1 MTRPDW
7 PDLFALIR
15 PHLELKGSGQPDDD
29 DWVTFRCPDAAR
41 HQNGDQHFSA
51 RANVVTGG
59 VRCMSQDCPIGPNL
73 NNLAER
79 FGIDGYDSEVL
90 GDPLQRLAEERKLP
104 LAALRD
110 QYGIRTVKGG
120 WAFSVDDADAKGR
133 PHMKRDWVRW
143 NDDGAPKNWWP
154 KGQNVPAKDLVYG
167 LSHIPEGTETIYI
180 AAGEIDDIT
189 LLEAGYDAVSFLAGE
204 GTAPSTRAIHKLIE
218 HGIRAAV
225 FVYDVDKAGR
235 EGAPKVSEACVRE
248 GLQVHI
254 VQLPDDLGEGGDIN
268 DLWIRC
274 DGDREAF
281 AQALEA
287 CPMTKV
293 DVSDNEEAMWAAV
306 GTPAAAP
313 STNGASPAPQPT
325 WEPLPLPDDH
335 YVRRYIQYAQGRT
348 DAPPQYHEGLAV
360 AQLSA
365 VVGRGLRIP
374 LAAKPDGMRCNV
386 LLLMLGDS
394 TLFRKTTCEDLAT
407 DLLRV
412 IDDAM
417 FLANDSSPQGF
428 IQELSMRDGG
438 TSLWHRDEFR
448 SFLAQL
454 QKAGWMA
461 GGKELLMKMFD
472 GSSYHRRLRTK
483 TVKGQ
488 AIADEEYVRKPYLVV
503 IAAGVTSRIV
513 DVLTIDDVVDGFIPR
528 FLIVAPKQVPPRRPA
543 STITSEIEA
552 ERRGLIATLKNI
564 YQGFKERGDC
574 SVQFDDGVL
583 DHWNSYAARIEAEAS
598 ASPNPDTFGPIAG
611 RMSDYALKIA
621 TLLQAAEGAPA
632 KGSNLHLTLPMLE
645 AAIEL
650 CERLRKD
657 AEELAMEVGSS
668 AGERKLSRFVKMV
681 LQHPGIARRE
691 VARSLKVD
699 KRDLDDLEATAIDR
713 ELITCV
719 NRNTRGRPSKCYFP
733 HQS

>member
-1 MTRPDW
+1 MSSLPF
-7 PDLFALIR
+7 PALFNLCA
-15 PHLELKGSGQPDDD
+15 PHLELKGSGQPDRDG
-29 DWVTFRCPDAAR
+29 WVTFRCPDGAN
-41 HQNGDQHFSA
+41 HQHGDQHFSA
-51 RANVVTGG
+51 RANTLTGG

-79 FGIDGYDSEVL
+79 LGVNGYGSEAP
-90 GDPLQRLAEERKLP
+90 GDPLQRLADERKLP

-110 QYGIRTVKGG
+110 KYHVRTVKGG
-120 WAFSVDDADAKGR
+120 WAFPVDDADARGHA
-133 PHMKRDWVRW
+133 HMKRDPVRW

-154 KGQNVPAKDLVYG
+154 LASVKASDLVYG
-167 LSHIPEGTETIYI
+167 QSHIREGTETAYI
-180 AAGEIDDIT
+180 AAGEIDCIT
-189 LLEAGYDAVSFLAGE
+189 LLEAGYDTVSFLAGE
-204 GTAPSTRAIHKLIE
+204 WTAPSTPAIHKLID
-218 HGIRAAV
+218 HGIRAIV
-225 FVYDVDKAGR
+225 FVYDVDEAGR

-254 VQLPDDLGEGGDIN
+254 VSLPDDLGEGGDIN
-268 DLWIRC
+268 DLWVRC
-274 DGDREAF
+274 NGDREVF
-281 AQALEA
+281 ARALEA

-293 DVSDNEEAMWAAV
+293 EAAESWIDMDPSA
-306 GTPAAAP
+306 TAP
-313 STNGASPAPQPT
+313 SANGTAPPEPEPA
-325 WEPLPLPDDH
+325 EPWAPMSLPDNH
-335 YVRRYIQYAQGRT
+335 YVRRYTRYGRSRT
-348 DAPPQYHEGLAV
+348 DAPPEYHEALAV

-365 VVGRGLRIP
+365 AVGRPVRIP

-394 TLFRKTTCEDLAT
+394 TLFRKTTCEDLAA
-407 DLLRV
+407 DPLRV
-412 IDDAM
+412 IDDQM
-417 FLANDSSPQGF
+417 FLANDQSPQGF
-428 IQELSMRDGG
+428 VQELAMRDGG

-472 GSSYHRRLRTK
+472 GSSYYRRLRTK

-488 AIADEEYVRKPYLVV
+488 PIADEEYVRKPYLVV
-503 IAAGVTSRIV
+503 IAAGVTSRII
-513 DVLTIDDVVDGFIPR
+513 DVLTVDDVVDGFIPR
-528 FLIVAPKQVPPRRPA
+528 FLIVAPKVLPPRRPA
-543 STITSEIEA
+543 ATITDEIDA

-564 YQGFKERGDC
+564 YEGFKERGDC

-598 ASPNPDTFGPIAG
+598 ASANADTFGPIAG
-611 RMSDYALKIA
+611 RMADYALKIA

-657 AEELAMEVGSS
+657 AEELAMEVGAS

-691 VARSLKVD
+691 VARSLRID
-699 KRDLDDLEATAIDR
+699 KRDLDNLEASALDR
-713 ELITCV
+713 ELITV
-719 NRNTRGRPSKCYFP
+719 GSRNTRGRTARCYFP
-733 HQS
+733 NQS